1 MGTSSTLP
9 RISHDHKK
17 ESFKRLGLGRDS
29 LLGRLFRL
37 IFGRPLATTEQQ
49 TQKVG
54 PLQGVPILGL
64 DALGSASYGPEAAL
78 AVLMPFGVLGIHY
91 VPVVLGAILCLLVIL
106 FFSYRQ
112 TIAAYP
118 NGGGSFTVAKENLGE
133 RAGLLAAAALLL
145 DYILNVAVG
154 ISAGVG
160 ALESAF
166 PILQSH
172 TLSLCLGVLV
182 IVTVVN
188 LRGVRESGLA
198 WSLPTYIFVGSLTL
212 VLVLGAFKAMQ
223 AGGHP
228 RAVLPPAPLASSS
241 GAISLWL
248 IFRAFA
254 SGCTAMTG
262 VEAVSNGVPIFA
274 EPPVKNARRTLTL
287 IVVILGALLAGI
299 GFLANAYQVG
309 AMDQQQSNYQSVISQ
324 LTAAIV
330 GRGPLYFITIGSVL
344 AVLTL
349 SANTSFADFPRLC
362 HLLADDGYLPHAFA
376 NLGRRLVYTTGIL
389 ILFVLSAILL
399 TLFGGITDRLI
410 PLFAVGA
417 FGAFT
422 MSQAGMV
429 MHWKRRQG
437 NGVKA
442 ALLLN
447 GLGACATAVALVIIV
462 VAKFHDGAWVTL
474 IIIPSLIWLFLA
486 VKGHYRRTW
495 AAITDAGGL
504 QVRKMRP
511 LIVVIPINGW
521 NRVTEQALRFG
532 AQISGKVTALH
543 ITPEKDNE
551 ILRNQWVEHVEEPSK
566 TSGLMPPRLEIVYSP
581 FRQLFQPIL
590 AFIERAKEENPEH
603 LVAVIVPELVQPRWW
618 EYLLYNHSAAGLKAA
633 LLLQGADHVVVIN
646 TPWFLRE
653 RTGTS
658 TI

>member
-1 MGTSSTLP
+1 MPP
-9 RISHDHKK
+9 RSAV
-17 ESFKRLGLGRDS
+17 
-29 LLGRLFRL
+29 GRLFHF
-37 IFGRPLATTEQQ
+37 IFGRPLANAERE
-49 TQKVG
+49 TQKIG

-78 AVLMPFGVLGIHY
+78 AVLLPLGVVGIHY
-91 VPVVLGAILCLLVIL
+91 VPEVLGAIICLLAIL
-106 FFSYRQ
+106 YFSYRQ

-133 RAGLLAAAALLL
+133 RCGLLAAAALLV

-166 PILQSH
+166 PALQNH
-172 TLSLCLGVLV
+172 TLTLCLGVLL
-182 IVTVVN
+182 IVTFVN
-188 LRGVRESGLA
+188 LRGIRESGLA
-198 WSLPTYIFVGSLTL
+198 WSLPTYTFVGSLAI
-212 VLVLGAFKAMQ
+212 VLGFGIFKAIQ

-228 RAVLPPAPLASSS
+228 RAVLPPAPLASSA

-248 IFRAFA
+248 ILRAFA

-274 EPPVKNARRTLTL
+274 EPAVKNARRTLTL
-287 IVVILGALLAGI
+287 IVMILGTLLAGI

-309 AMDQQQSNYQSVISQ
+309 AMDQRQPNYQSVISQ

-330 GRGPLYFITIGSVL
+330 GRGPLYFITIGGVL

-362 HLLADDGYLPHAFA
+362 RLLAEDGYLPHAFA
-376 NLGRRLVYTTGIL
+376 NLGRRLVYSTGIL

-399 TLFGGITDRLI
+399 TIFGGITDRLI

-429 MHWKRRQG
+429 VHWRRLKG
-437 NGVKA
+437 KGAKA
-442 ALLLN
+442 ALSLN
-447 GLGACATAVALVIIV
+447 GLGACTTAVALLIII
-462 VAKFHDGAWVTL
+462 VAKFQEGAWVSV
-474 IIIPSLIWLFLA
+474 IIIPGFIWLFLA
-486 VKGHYRRTW
+486 VKGHYRHTS
-495 AAITDAGGL
+495 AAIADAPSL
-504 QVRKMRP
+504 QVWKMRP

-532 AQISGKVTALH
+532 AQI
-543 ITPEKDNE
+543 
-551 ILRNQWVEHVEEPSK
+551 
-566 TSGLMPPRLEIVYSP
+566 
-581 FRQLFQPIL
+581 
-590 AFIERAKEENPEH
+590 
-603 LVAVIVPELVQPRWW
+603 
-618 EYLLYNHSAAGLKAA
+618 
-633 LLLQGADHVVVIN
+633 
-646 TPWFLRE
+646 
-653 RTGTS
+653 
-658 TI
+658 